1 LNLSLPVTIVSFFYK
16 FVIIIGYQSPLDNGK
31 TTKNTVMKR
40 NLLLGIACIISTLLI
55 FLSCSKNQKSDSG
68 MASLQVR
75 LTDGPDPNVK
85 EVWVDIEK
93 IELIMSDTSNPI
105 ILDGTHPG
113 VYNLLAF
120 SDGKDTLLADAT
132 IPPGTISQI
141 RLILGDNNYL
151 ISKDGE
157 KIPLKTPSGQ
167 ESGLKVQVH
176 QAVTGG
182 ILYRLTLD
190 FDAGRSIIKAG
201 NSGNYLLK
209 PVLRI
214 FSLIPSGGD
223 IQGVVV
229 PDSVRTTI
237 FAIQGPDTVASTI
250 TDTTN
255 GKWLFKDLPAG
266 AYSLSFIPSDTTY
279 LPASS
284 NASVT
289 LGQITNVDTVVLHH

>member
-1 LNLSLPVTIVSFFYK
+1 MKKVIFRISLFAALSLFILS
-16 FVIIIGYQSPLDNGK
+16 
-31 TTKNTVMKR
+31 
-40 NLLLGIACIISTLLI
+40 
-55 FLSCSKNQKSDSG
+55 SCSKNQKSSADNN

-75 LTDGPDPNVK
+75 LTDGPDPNVR
-85 EVWVDIEK
+85 EVWVDIQQ
-93 IELIMSDTSNPI
+93 IEIIMSDTSHPI

-113 VYNLLAF
+113 LYNLLDFA
-120 SDGKDTLLADAT
+120 DGKDTLLADAT
-132 IPPGTISQI
+132 IPAGSISQI

-151 ISKDGE
+151 ITKDGE
-157 KIPLKTPSGQ
+157 KIALKTPSGQ

-176 QAVTGG
+176 QVVSGG

-214 FSLIPSGGD
+214 FSFIPSGGD

-229 PDSVRTTI
+229 PDSVRTAIYALQGLDTI
-237 FAIQGPDTVASTI
+237 ASTF

-255 GKWLFKDLPAG
+255 GRYMFKDVPAG
-266 AYSLSFIPSDTTY
+266 NYTLSFIPSDTTFAVP
-279 LPASS
+279 PAL
-284 NASVT
+284 AATVT
-289 LGQITNVDTVVLHH
+289 LGQITNVDTVKLQH